1 MSQSKSTLL
10 ILFISLCCLLGC
22 YRKPDIVL
30 PNGEKCFQGEAVKK
44 VKDQR
49 GMIVFFEQDSTY
61 AVRAAIPG
69 TYDAVD
75 IGYLCEDK
83 DILKQPGTQIS
94 FSGRYYK
101 YTKDAPL
108 TFVGFTYYYLDITEY
123 KIID

>member
-49 GMIVFFEQDSTY
+49 GIIFYDSLNASYGLQTH
-61 AVRAAIPG
+61 IPKSI
-69 TYDAVD
+69 DAVD